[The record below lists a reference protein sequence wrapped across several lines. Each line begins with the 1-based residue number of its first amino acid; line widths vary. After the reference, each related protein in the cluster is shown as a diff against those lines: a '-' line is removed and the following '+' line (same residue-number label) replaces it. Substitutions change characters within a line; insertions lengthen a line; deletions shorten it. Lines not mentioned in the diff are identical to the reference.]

1 MKRDDGAPENDMKNA
16 NQMGAMDPQLSRTLG
31 VAAVVLLALGV
42 GLIGGYVLFGK
53 HGESSSAAVTGPTPA
68 GLPPGAPGTT
78 APVAAGGQPSGL
90 PAVCPYEL
98 PAKDQPSLAGLHCN
112 CGQEHCNNLKLLN
125 CHCETAHA
133 MKEYVKELLAK
144 GVKPEPKV
152 VGAELE
158 KRWGKGILPQD

>member
-1 MKRDDGAPENDMKNA
+1 MKNA
-16 NQMGAMDPQLSRTLG
+16 NQMGEMDPQLSRTLG
-31 VAAVVLLALGV
+31 VVAVVLLALGV

-53 HGESSSAAVTGPTPA
+53 HGERAPAAVSVPPPA
-68 GLPPGAPGTT
+68 GVPGAS
-78 APVAAGGQPSGL
+78 APALAGGQPSGL

-112 CGQEHCNNLKLLN
+112 CGQEHCNNLKLLH

-144 GVKPEPKV
+144 GVKPEPKT

>member
-1 MKRDDGAPENDMKNA
+1 MKRDNGTPENDMKHLNE
-16 NQMGAMDPQLSRTLG
+16 MGTMDPQLSRTLG

-42 GLIGGYVLFGK
+42 GMIGGYVLLGK
-53 HGESSSAAVTGPTPA
+53 HGESPVAAVPAPPPPA
-68 GLPPGAPGTT
+68 GAPGAP
-78 APVAAGGQPSGL
+78 APAAAGGQTPGL

-144 GVKPEPKV
+144 GVKPEPKT

-158 KRWGKGILPQD
+158 KRWGKGILPQP